1 MIGEA
6 HITVIS
12 PPEYEVFAKVNI
24 SIEDINTIATA
35 HSIQASK
42 FRVICLGK
50 VELDENIVY
59 QLIVSSPDLVDIRTK
74 LFQLYWS
81 KGGNTA
87 LFDPKVRWAIYGKYF
102 SVNESPLTF
111 PL

>member
-12 PPEYEVFAKVNI
+12 PPEYEVLAKVNI

-35 HSIQASK
+35 HRIQASK
-42 FRVICLGK
+42 FRVVCLGM

-59 QLIVSSPDLVDIRTK
+59 QLIVSSSDLVDIRTK

-87 LFDPKVRWAIYGKYF
+87 LFDPKVRWSYM
-102 SVNESPLTF
+102 VNL
-111 PL
+111 LV